1 MTRPRKGM
9 DHSLYAFS
17 AMPTRKALSWPGG
30 ACMAVCVL
38 IHLEY
43 WELEPPEGA
52 WRDSRFTG
60 EYGFYFPEYRPFTQR
75 EYGNR
80 IGLFR
85 VLQALKGRGLKLSVA
100 ANASALERYP
110 RAVAELQALGAEFV
124 AHGEYQS
131 RMLTAAMSERE
142 ERDLI
147 ARTTATFTRVLG
159 QRPRGWL
166 GPDSGESTK
175 TPQLLAEA
183 GYDHLLDWPN
193 DDQPYPFL
201 TSPSLVSI
209 PNQME
214 WDDVTALWL
223 RKVPNPRYPGLVG
236 DAATALAAEGGRSFL
251 LSLHPWVIGQP
262 HRIRYLRA
270 ALDRLCAIDGI
281 WSATPSQIADHC
293 RAAWGAN
300 DDLV

>member
-17 AMPTRKALSWPGG
+17 AMPTRQALSWPGG

-124 AHGEYQS
+124 AHGEYQ
-131 RMLTAAMSERE
+131 
-142 ERDLI
+142 
-147 ARTTATFTRVLG
+147 
-159 QRPRGWL
+159 
-166 GPDSGESTK
+166 
-175 TPQLLAEA
+175 
-183 GYDHLLDWPN
+183 
-193 DDQPYPFL
+193 
-201 TSPSLVSI
+201 
-209 PNQME
+209 
-214 WDDVTALWL
+214 
-223 RKVPNPRYPGLVG
+223 
-236 DAATALAAEGGRSFL
+236 
-251 LSLHPWVIGQP
+251 
-262 HRIRYLRA
+262 
-270 ALDRLCAIDGI
+270 
-281 WSATPSQIADHC
+281 
-293 RAAWGAN
+293 
-300 DDLV
+300 